1 MGLFHEV
8 VYTFTI
14 GCKIV
19 FLAYISA
26 FFNSLTQ
33 LRNEKQLKSE
43 TKSLIF
49 RFNQKSLND
58 FNFKNGIKPKNS
70 LFLFFTKHKHTKL
83 GLNKN
88 LFKQTAIYGLATVF
102 PRMLSFFLVRLYT
115 GILPT
120 GEYGEVSIVLS
131 WMVFLNVV
139 LSYGMETAFFRFY
152 NSESDKQ
159 NVIATSTISIFWSS
173 IIFLFGALIFRGTLA
188 SWANVDVQYVTYAIW
203 ILVLDALVIVPFS
216 KLRANQK
223 PMLYAIIKIGNVA
236 VNLVLNLFFLTLL
249 PTIAAASPN
258 SFIGNLYVEN
268 YEIGYIFVSNLAA
281 SLLTLLVL
289 SPNYLSLTRKF
300 DKVLWKKRMQYG
312 LPILVAGIAFAV
324 NEHFDKILLDKWL
337 PENVAK
343 SEVGAYS
350 ACYKLGL
357 FMVLFATAFRLGIE
371 PFFFSH
377 SNHENAPQTYAM
389 ITKYFVIFGSLI
401 LLGVIVFAD
410 VLKFLLLD
418 NKSYWE
424 AMKVVPLIILANFF
438 LGIYNNLSVW
448 YKLTD
453 RTKMG
458 AYISIVGAILTLVL
472 NYLLIPKFSYYGSA
486 IATIVAYGSMMFI
499 SYILGNRYFPIPYDM
514 EKIGGYLGLSIV
526 FSAISFYGFRENYFV
541 GIPLLL
547 LFMYFVYHNEKVII
561 LSIIKRKK

>member
-1 MGLFHEV
+1 
-8 VYTFTI
+8 
-14 GCKIV
+14 
-19 FLAYISA
+19 
-26 FFNSLTQ
+26 
-33 LRNEKQLKSE
+33 
-43 TKSLIF
+43 
-49 RFNQKSLND
+49 
-58 FNFKNGIKPKNS
+58 
-70 LFLFFTKHKHTKL
+70 
-83 GLNKN
+83 
-88 LFKQTAIYGLATVF
+88 
-102 PRMLSFFLVRLYT
+102 
-115 GILPT
+115 
-120 GEYGEVSIVLS
+120 
-131 WMVFLNVV
+131 MVFFNVV

-152 NSESDKQ
+152 NSETDKE

-188 SWANVDVQYVTYAIW
+188 SLANVEVQYITYAIW

-216 KLRANQK
+216 KLRANQR

-236 VNLVLNLFFLTLL
+236 VNLLLNLFFLLWL
-249 PTIAAASPN
+249 PKIAASNPN

-300 DKVLWKKRMQYG
+300 DKALWKKMMQYG

-324 NEHFDKILLDKWL
+324 NEHFDKILLGYWL

-377 SNHENAPQTYAM
+377 SNHEKAPQTYAM

-410 VLKFLLLD
+410 VLKFLLLHD
-418 NKSYWE
+418 KSYWE

-458 AYISIVGAILTLVL
+458 AYISIVGAVLTLVL

-486 IATIVAYGSMMFI
+486 IATIAAYGSMMFI
-499 SYILGNRYFPIPYDM
+499 SYVMGNKYYPIPYDM

-547 LFMYFVYHNEKVII
+547 LFMYFVYHNEKATIQT
-561 LSIIKRKK
+561 IIKRKK